1 MPRSVVVPRR
11 DEPVIRPM
19 RADEGDTVAAL
30 TLDAYDAHG
39 GLTGPYRAHLA
50 DPGTRRH
57 GASAVLVAEID
68 GQVAGTV
75 TFVLPHDPEW
85 EQRRQPAGDAGFR
98 TLAVAPWAEGRGIGR
113 ALVEECLRRARD
125 AGARR
130 MVITSMAWMRRAHR
144 LYEALGF
151 VHRPDL
157 DVRFPSGLGH
167 TYVRDL
173 APDAPQHFPPPGEVP
188 AVAPWFEDVWV
199 IGQAASSAP
208 DPDDP

>member
-1 MPRSVVVPRR
+1 VTRR
-11 DEPVIRPM
+11 EEPVIRPM
-19 RADEGDTVAAL
+19 RADEDESVATL

-50 DPGTRRH
+50 DPGARQR
-57 GASAVLVAEID
+57 GATAVLVAEVD
-68 GQVAGTV
+68 GRPAGTV
-75 TFVLPHDPEW
+75 TFVLPGDPEW

-98 TLAVAPWAEGRGIGR
+98 TLAVAPWAEGRGVGR
-113 ALVEECLRRARD
+113 ALVEECLRRAGD

-130 MVITSMAWMRRAHR
+130 IVITTMAWMRRAHQ
-144 LYEALGF
+144 LYESLGF

-173 APDAPQHFPPPGEVP
+173 VPDAAEHFPAPGEVP
-188 AVAPWFEDVWV
+188 AVAPWFEDVWMV
-199 IGQAASSAP
+199 GRAAAP
-208 DPDDP
+208 DPEPDDPERC